1 MYMKSL
7 ALAAAISTAAAQ
19 NTTSFCDKYTIA
31 LFMNNTAENQLMLLT
46 AVVNTAVIGN
56 CKCIASRTS
65 PCCQTDNIQT
75 AKARLEKPSAVSSPR
90 EPTTASKSTFFHTST
105 VLFSQATAVDHQA

>member
-1 MYMKSL
+1 MLFKSIT
-7 ALAAAISTAAAQ
+7 LAAVASTVAAQ
-19 NTTSFCDKYTIA
+19 NMSFCDKYTTA
-31 LFMNNTAENQLMLLT
+31 LFMNNTSENQLKLLT